1 VCEPDAPPR
10 ESAAW
15 HDAYGSDEQLRR
27 RRAAMPGKLRRLGLG
42 SAPRDAAVLDLCC
55 GHGEALDALWA
66 MGLRRLSG
74 LDITVDDRLLA
85 DGRFDVRQGD
95 AKHTPWPDAAF
106 DWILNIHAMH
116 HLGMAS

>member
-1 VCEPDAPPR
+1 
-10 ESAAW
+10 
-15 HDAYGSDEQLRR
+15 
-27 RRAAMPGKLRRLGLG
+27 MPGKLRRLGLG